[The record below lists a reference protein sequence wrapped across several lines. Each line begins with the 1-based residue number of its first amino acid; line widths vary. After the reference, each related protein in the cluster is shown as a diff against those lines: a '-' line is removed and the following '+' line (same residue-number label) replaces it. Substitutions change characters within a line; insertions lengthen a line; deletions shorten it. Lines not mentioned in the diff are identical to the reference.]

1 MSRPAGTG
9 TRIASTAPAE
19 AAQDVGQPTEPVQ
32 GGRMNTVEAPRTT
45 DRVLVVDDDPGIRR
59 LLISALG
66 FAGFDVDVAGDLT
79 EALGQVERQPPDV
92 IVLDVMLPG
101 ADGFEI
107 LQLLRGRAVAVP
119 VLFLTARDAVE
130 DRVGG
135 LRLGGDDY
143 VTKPFSV
150 VEVGARL
157 QALLRRA
164 RSGAPAAE
172 EPQLRCA
179 DLEIN
184 DVRHEVRRAGKPV
197 ELSPTEY
204 RLLHYLLS
212 HQGQVL
218 SRAQILEAVW
228 QYDFGGDTVVVERF
242 VSNLRRKIDHGRP
255 PLLQTV
261 RGVGYTLREQAAK

>member
-1 MSRPAGTG
+1 MNSLNTPG
-9 TRIASTAPAE
+9 
-19 AAQDVGQPTEPVQ
+19 AA
-32 GGRMNTVEAPRTT
+32 
-45 DRVLVVDDDPGIRR
+45 DRVLVIDDDPGIRS
-59 LLISALG
+59 LLISALR
-66 FAGFDVDVAGDLT
+66 FAGFDVDVAGEVG
-79 EALGQVERQPPDV
+79 EALDQVALCSPDV

-107 LQLLRGRAVAVP
+107 LQLLRDRGVDVP

-130 DRVGG
+130 DRVRG

-164 RSGAPAAE
+164 RGGALAAE
-172 EPQLRCA
+172 ETLLRCA
-179 DLEIN
+179 DLTL
-184 DVRHEVRRAGKPV
+184 DDLRYEVRRGGQLV

-212 HQGQVL
+212 HMGQVL
-218 SRAQILEAVW
+218 SRSQILEAVW
-228 QYDFGGDTVVVERF
+228 QYDFGGNSVVVERF
-242 VSNLRRKIDHGRP
+242 VSNLRRKIDHARP
-255 PLLQTV
+255 PLLHTV
-261 RGVGYTLREQAAK
+261 RGVGYTLRERSGT

>member
-1 MSRPAGTG
+1 MNAVNTPA
-9 TRIASTAPAE
+9 TA
-19 AAQDVGQPTEPVQ
+19 
-32 GGRMNTVEAPRTT
+32 
-45 DRVLVVDDDPGIRR
+45 DRVLVVDDDPGIRS
-59 LLISALG
+59 LLISALQ
-66 FAGFDVDVAGDLT
+66 FAGFDVETAGDLS
-79 EALGQVERQPPDV
+79 EALDQVARRPPDV

-107 LQLLRGRAVAVP
+107 LQLLRSRAIDVP

-130 DRVGG
+130 DRVRG

-164 RSGAPAAE
+164 RGGTPAE
-172 EPQLRCA
+172 ESRLSCD
-179 DLEIN
+179 DLTL
-184 DVRHEVRRAGKPV
+184 DDLRHEVRRGGRLV

-228 QYDFGGDTVVVERF
+228 QYDFGGDSVVVERF
-242 VSNLRRKIDHGRP
+242 VSNLRRKIDHGRT
-255 PLLQTV
+255 PLLRTV
-261 RGVGYTLREQAAK
+261 RGVGYTLRKQDDT

>member
-1 MSRPAGTG
+1 
-9 TRIASTAPAE
+9 
-19 AAQDVGQPTEPVQ
+19 
-32 GGRMNTVEAPRTT
+32 MNAVDTPGPR
-45 DRVLVVDDDPGIRR
+45 DRVLVIDDDPGIRR
-59 LLISALG
+59 LLVSALG

-79 EALGQVERQPPDV
+79 EALDQVARRAPDV
-92 IVLDVMLPG
+92 VVLDVMLPG

-107 LQLLRGRAVAVP
+107 LHLLRDRAVNVP

-130 DRVGG
+130 DRVRG

-164 RSGAPAAE
+164 RGGPVPDDTAP
-172 EPQLRCA
+172 PLRCA
-179 DLEIN
+179 DLEI
-184 DVRHEVRRAGKPV
+184 DDPRHEVRRAGALI

-204 RLLHYLLS
+204 RLLHHLMT

-228 QYDFGGDTVVVERF
+228 QYDFGGDSVVVERF
-242 VSNLRRKIDHGRP
+242 VSNLRRKIDHGRS
-255 PLLQTV
+255 PLLHTV
-261 RGVGYTLREQAAK
+261 RGVGYTLREQGPK

>member
-1 MSRPAGTG
+1 MKDVDTPSPA
-9 TRIASTAPAE
+9 
-19 AAQDVGQPTEPVQ
+19 DH
-32 GGRMNTVEAPRTT
+32 
-45 DRVLVVDDDPGIRR
+45 VLVVDDDPGIRR

-66 FAGFDVDVAGDLT
+66 FAGFEVDVAGDLA
-79 EALGQVERQPPDV
+79 EALEQVARRAPDV

-101 ADGFEI
+101 ADGFDI
-107 LQLLRGRAVAVP
+107 LQLLRSRTVDVP

-130 DRVGG
+130 DRVRG

-164 RSGAPAAE
+164 RGGTLVAE
-172 EPQLRCA
+172 DTLLRCA
-179 DLEIN
+179 DLEI
-184 DVRHEVRRAGKPV
+184 DDPRHEVRRAGRLI

-204 RLLHYLLS
+204 RLLHHLMS

-228 QYDFGGDTVVVERF
+228 QYDFGRDSVVVERF
-242 VSNLRRKIDHGRP
+242 VSNLRRKIDHERV
-255 PLLQTV
+255 PLLHTV
-261 RGVGYTLREQAAK
+261 RGVGYTLREQAQQ

>member
-1 MSRPAGTG
+1 MNAVD
-9 TRIASTAPAE
+9 AP
-19 AAQDVGQPTEPVQ
+19 G
-32 GGRMNTVEAPRTT
+32 TT
-45 DRVLVVDDDPGIRR
+45 DRVLVIDDDPGIRR

-66 FAGFDVDVAGDLT
+66 FAGFEVDVAGDLT
-79 EALGQVERQPPDV
+79 EALEKVARRSPDV

-107 LQLLRGRAVAVP
+107 LQLLRARAIDVP
-119 VLFLTARDAVE
+119 VLFLTARDAIE
-130 DRVGG
+130 DRVRG

-157 QALLRRA
+157 QALIRRA
-164 RSGAPAAE
+164 RSESSVPE
-172 EPQLRCA
+172 ETPLNCA
-179 DLEIN
+179 DLVM
-184 DVRHEVRRAGKPV
+184 DDPRHEVRRAGRTV

-228 QYDFGGDTVVVERF
+228 QYDFGGETVVVERF
-242 VSNLRRKIDHGRP
+242 ISNLRRKIDHGHT
-255 PLLQTV
+255 PLLHTV
-261 RGVGYTLREQAAK
+261 RGVGYTLREQDKK

>member
-1 MSRPAGTG
+1 
-9 TRIASTAPAE
+9 
-19 AAQDVGQPTEPVQ
+19 V
-32 GGRMNTVEAPRTT
+32 
-45 DRVLVVDDDPGIRR
+45 
-59 LLISALG
+59 
-66 FAGFDVDVAGDLT
+66 
-79 EALGQVERQPPDV
+79 
-92 IVLDVMLPG
+92 
-101 ADGFEI
+101 
-107 LQLLRGRAVAVP
+107 
-119 VLFLTARDAVE
+119 
-130 DRVGG
+130 
-135 LRLGGDDY
+135 GGDDY

-164 RSGAPAAE
+164 RGGAGAPE
-172 EPQLRCA
+172 ETNRLRCA
-179 DLEIN
+179 DLEV
-184 DVRHEVRRAGKPV
+184 DDARHEVRRAGEPV

-242 VSNLRRKIDHGRP
+242 VSNLRRKIDHGRT

-261 RGVGYTLREQAAK
+261 RGVGYALREQAAK

>member
-1 MSRPAGTG
+1 MHAVDARG
-9 TRIASTAPAE
+9 TR
-19 AAQDVGQPTEPVQ
+19 
-32 GGRMNTVEAPRTT
+32 
-45 DRVLVVDDDPGIRR
+45 DRVLVIDDDPGIRS
-59 LLISALG
+59 LLVSALG
-66 FAGFDVDVAGDLT
+66 FAGFAVDVAGDLI
-79 EALGQVERQPPDV
+79 EALEQVARRAPDV

-101 ADGFEI
+101 VDGFEI
-107 LQLLRGRAVAVP
+107 LQLLRARAIDVP

-130 DRVGG
+130 DRVRG

-164 RSGAPAAE
+164 RGGAPVADDA
-172 EPQLRCA
+172 PLHCV
-179 DLEIN
+179 DLEI
-184 DVRHEVRRAGKPV
+184 DDPRHEVRRAGLLV

-204 RLLHYLLS
+204 RLLHYLMS

-228 QYDFGGDTVVVERF
+228 QYDFGRDSVVVERF
-242 VSNLRRKIDHGRP
+242 ISNLRRKIDHGRT
-255 PLLQTV
+255 PLLHTV
-261 RGVGYTLREQAAK
+261 RGVGYTLREQARP

>member
-1 MSRPAGTG
+1 MNAVD
-9 TRIASTAPAE
+9 APGA
-19 AAQDVGQPTEPVQ
+19 
-32 GGRMNTVEAPRTT
+32 T
-45 DRVLVVDDDPGIRR
+45 DRVLVIDDDPGIRR

-66 FAGFDVDVAGDLT
+66 FAGFEVDVAGDLT
-79 EALGQVERQPPDV
+79 EALAQVARRLPDV

-107 LQLLRGRAVAVP
+107 LQLLRARAIDVP

-130 DRVGG
+130 DRVRG

-164 RSGAPAAE
+164 RSGSSVPEAAP
-172 EPQLRCA
+172 LNCGNLTMD
-179 DLEIN
+179 DL
-184 DVRHEVRRAGKPV
+184 RHEVRRAGHTV

-204 RLLHYLLS
+204 RLLRYFLS
-212 HQGQVL
+212 HQDQVL

-228 QYDFGGDTVVVERF
+228 QYDFGGDTLVVERF
-242 VSNLRRKIDHGRP
+242 VSNLRRKIDHGYT
-255 PLLQTV
+255 PLLHTV
-261 RGVGYTLREQAAK
+261 RGVGYTLREQGKK

>member
-1 MSRPAGTG
+1 MSAVDTPG
-9 TRIASTAPAE
+9 
-19 AAQDVGQPTEPVQ
+19 
-32 GGRMNTVEAPRTT
+32 NT
-45 DRVLVVDDDPGIRR
+45 DRVLVIDDDLGIRR

-66 FAGFDVDVAGDLT
+66 FAGFEVDVAGDLT
-79 EALGQVERQPPDV
+79 EALEQIDRRPPDV
-92 IVLDVMLPG
+92 VVLDVMLPS

-107 LQLLRGRAVAVP
+107 LQLLRARSVDVP

-130 DRVGG
+130 DRVRG

-164 RSGAPAAE
+164 RSESPALE
-172 EPQLRCA
+172 ETPLSCA
-179 DLEIN
+179 DLTM
-184 DVRHEVRRAGKPV
+184 DDRRHEVRRAGRTV

-204 RLLHYLLS
+204 RLLNYLLS
-212 HQGQVL
+212 HQGHVL

-242 VSNLRRKIDHGRP
+242 ISNLRRKIDQGHA
-255 PLLQTV
+255 PLLHTV
-261 RGVGYTLREQAAK
+261 RGVGYTLREQAHK

>member
-1 MSRPAGTG
+1 MNA
-9 TRIASTAPAE
+9 IDAP
-19 AAQDVGQPTEPVQ
+19 G
-32 GGRMNTVEAPRTT
+32 TT
-45 DRVLVVDDDPGIRR
+45 DRVLVIDDDPGIRR

-66 FAGFDVDVAGDLT
+66 FAGFEVDVAGDLT
-79 EALGQVERQPPDV
+79 EALEQVARRPPDV

-107 LQLLRGRAVAVP
+107 LQLLRDRAIDVP
-119 VLFLTARDAVE
+119 VLFLTARDAIE
-130 DRVGG
+130 DRVRG

-172 EPQLRCA
+172 ETPLRCA
-179 DLEIN
+179 DLVM
-184 DVRHEVRRAGKPV
+184 DDPRHEVRRAGRLL

-228 QYDFGGDTVVVERF
+228 SYDFGGDTVVVERF
-242 VSNLRRKIDHGRP
+242 VSNLRRKVDQGDI
-255 PLLQTV
+255 PLLHTI
-261 RGVGYTLREQAAK
+261 RGIGYTLREQAHR

>member
-1 MSRPAGTG
+1 
-9 TRIASTAPAE
+9 
-19 AAQDVGQPTEPVQ
+19 
-32 GGRMNTVEAPRTT
+32 MNTTEAPHPT

-66 FAGFDVDVAGDLT
+66 FAGFEVDVAGDLT
-79 EALGQVERQPPDV
+79 EALRQVDRQPPDV

-107 LQLLRGRAVAVP
+107 LQLLRDRAVAVP

-130 DRVGG
+130 DRVRG

-157 QALLRRA
+157 HALLRRS
-164 RSGAPAAE
+164 RGGAPAQE
-172 EPQLRCA
+172 ETGRLRCA
-179 DLEIN
+179 DLEL
-184 DVRHEVRRAGKPV
+184 DDPRHEVRRAGELV
-197 ELSPTEY
+197 DLSPTEY
-204 RLLHYLLS
+204 RLLHHLLS

-242 VSNLRRKIDHGRP
+242 VSNLRRKIDHGRT
-255 PLLQTV
+255 PLLHTV
-261 RGVGYTLREQAAK
+261 RGVGYTLREQAAQ

>member
-1 MSRPAGTG
+1 
-9 TRIASTAPAE
+9 
-19 AAQDVGQPTEPVQ
+19 
-32 GGRMNTVEAPRTT
+32 MNAVNTPGHT
-45 DRVLVVDDDPGIRR
+45 DRVLVIDDDPGIRR
-59 LLISALG
+59 LLISALQ
-66 FAGFDVDVAGDLT
+66 FAGFDVETAGDLS
-79 EALGQVERQPPDV
+79 EALDQVARRPPDV

-107 LQLLRGRAVAVP
+107 LQLLRARAIDVP

-130 DRVGG
+130 DRVRG

-164 RSGAPAAE
+164 HGGTPAIDE
-172 EPQLRCA
+172 TRLRCG
-179 DLEIN
+179 DLTL
-184 DVRHEVRRAGKPV
+184 DDLRHEVRRDGRIV

-228 QYDFGGDTVVVERF
+228 QYDFGGDSVVVERF
-242 VSNLRRKIDHGRP
+242 ISNLRRKIDHGRT
-255 PLLQTV
+255 PLLHTV
-261 RGVGYTLREQAAK
+261 RGVGYSLREQDDT

>member
-1 MSRPAGTG
+1 MNAVETPSPA
-9 TRIASTAPAE
+9 
-19 AAQDVGQPTEPVQ
+19 DH
-32 GGRMNTVEAPRTT
+32 
-45 DRVLVVDDDPGIRR
+45 VLVIDDDPGIRR

-66 FAGFDVDVAGDLT
+66 FAGFEVDVAGDLT
-79 EALGQVERQPPDV
+79 EALEQVARRAPDV

-107 LQLLRGRAVAVP
+107 LQLLRSRAVDVP

-130 DRVGG
+130 DRVRG

-164 RSGAPAAE
+164 RGGTPAAE
-172 EPQLRCA
+172 DTLLRCV
-179 DLEIN
+179 DLEI
-184 DVRHEVRRAGKPV
+184 DDPRHEVRRAGRLI

-204 RLLHYLLS
+204 RLLHYLMS

-228 QYDFGGDTVVVERF
+228 QYDFGRDSVVVERF
-242 VSNLRRKIDHGRP
+242 ISNLRRKIDHGRE
-255 PLLQTV
+255 PLLHTL
-261 RGVGYTLREQAAK
+261 RGVGYTLREQAHQ

>member
-1 MSRPAGTG
+1 VNGVDTP
-9 TRIASTAPAE
+9 STA
-19 AAQDVGQPTEPVQ
+19 
-32 GGRMNTVEAPRTT
+32 
-45 DRVLVVDDDPGIRR
+45 DRVLVIDDDPGIRR

-66 FAGFDVDVAGDLT
+66 FAEFEVDVAGDLT
-79 EALGQVERQPPDV
+79 EALEQVARRAPDV

-101 ADGFEI
+101 ADGFDI
-107 LQLLRGRAVAVP
+107 LQLLRAQAIDVP

-130 DRVGG
+130 DRVRG

-164 RSGAPAAE
+164 RGGVPAGNEEAP
-172 EPQLRCA
+172 LRCA

-184 DVRHEVRRAGKPV
+184 DLRHEVRRAGQLI

-218 SRAQILEAVW
+218 SRVQILEAVW
-228 QYDFGGDTVVVERF
+228 QYDFGGDSVVVERF
-242 VSNLRRKIDHGRP
+242 ISNLRRKVDHGRTA
-255 PLLQTV
+255 PLLHTV
-261 RGVGYTLREQAAK
+261 RGVGYTLREEDRG

>member
-1 MSRPAGTG
+1 MNAVDAP
-9 TRIASTAPAE
+9 STA
-19 AAQDVGQPTEPVQ
+19 
-32 GGRMNTVEAPRTT
+32 
-45 DRVLVVDDDPGIRR
+45 DRVLVIDDDPGIRR

-66 FAGFDVDVAGDLT
+66 FAGFEVDVAGDLT
-79 EALGQVERQPPDV
+79 EALEQVARRPPDV

-107 LQLLRGRAVAVP
+107 LQLLRQRAIDVP
-119 VLFLTARDAVE
+119 VLFLTARDAIE
-130 DRVGG
+130 DRVRG

-164 RSGAPAAE
+164 RSGAPAAAE
-172 EPQLRCA
+172 ETPLRIA
-179 DLEIN
+179 DLAM
-184 DVRHEVRRAGKPV
+184 DDPRHEVRRAGRLL

-228 QYDFGGDTVVVERF
+228 QYDFGGDSVVVERF
-242 VSNLRRKIDHGRP
+242 ISNLRRKIDHGHP
-255 PLLQTV
+255 PLLHTV
-261 RGVGYTLREQAAK
+261 RGVGYTLREEQAHK

>member
-1 MSRPAGTG
+1 MKDVDTPSPA
-9 TRIASTAPAE
+9 
-19 AAQDVGQPTEPVQ
+19 DH
-32 GGRMNTVEAPRTT
+32 
-45 DRVLVVDDDPGIRR
+45 VLVVDDDPGIRR

-66 FAGFDVDVAGDLT
+66 FAGFEVDVAGDLA
-79 EALGQVERQPPDV
+79 EALEQVARRAPDV

-107 LQLLRGRAVAVP
+107 LQLLRSRTVDVP

-130 DRVGG
+130 DRVRG

-164 RSGAPAAE
+164 RGGTAVAE
-172 EPQLRCA
+172 DTLLRCA
-179 DLEIN
+179 DLEI
-184 DVRHEVRRAGKPV
+184 DDPRHEVRRAGRLV

-204 RLLHYLLS
+204 RLLHHLMS

-228 QYDFGGDTVVVERF
+228 QYDFGRDSVVVERF
-242 VSNLRRKIDHGRP
+242 VSNLRRKIDHERV
-255 PLLQTV
+255 PLLHTV
-261 RGVGYTLREQAAK
+261 RGVGYTLREQAQQ

>member
-1 MSRPAGTG
+1 GGGGGRGPPPPRPA
-9 TRIASTAPAE
+9 P
-19 AAQDVGQPTEPVQ
+19 PPP
-32 GGRMNTVEAPRTT
+32 APRH
-45 DRVLVVDDDPGIRR
+45 
-59 LLISALG
+59 S
-66 FAGFDVDVAGDLT
+66 
-79 EALGQVERQPPDV
+79 PDV

-107 LQLLRGRAVAVP
+107 LQLLRARDIDVP

-130 DRVGG
+130 DRVRG

-172 EPQLRCA
+172 ETRLSCG
-179 DLEIN
+179 DLTL
-184 DVRHEVRRAGKPV
+184 DDLRHEVRRDSRLV

-204 RLLHYLLS
+204 RLLHYLMS

-228 QYDFGGDTVVVERF
+228 QYDFGSGSVVVERF
-242 VSNLRRKIDHGRP
+242 VSNLRRKIDHGHP
-255 PLLQTV
+255 PLLHTV
-261 RGVGYTLREQAAK
+261 RGVGYVLREQAGT

>member
-1 MSRPAGTG
+1 
-9 TRIASTAPAE
+9 
-19 AAQDVGQPTEPVQ
+19 
-32 GGRMNTVEAPRTT
+32 MNDSPET

-66 FAGFDVDVAGDLT
+66 FAGFAVDAAGDLT
-79 EALGQVERQPPDV
+79 DALAQIARRPPDV

-107 LQLLRGRAVAVP
+107 LQLLRERGVAVP

-130 DRVGG
+130 DRVRG

-150 VEVGARL
+150 VEVGVRL

-164 RSGAPAAE
+164 RGGLPVDQESK
-172 EPQLRCA
+172 LRCA
-179 DLEIN
+179 DLEI
-184 DVRHEVRRAGKPV
+184 DDLRHEVCRDG
-197 ELSPTEY
+197 ELIDLSPTEY
-204 RLLHYLLS
+204 RLLHHLMA

-218 SRAQILEAVW
+218 SRSQILEAVW
-228 QYDFGGDTVVVERF
+228 QYDFGGNSVVVERF
-242 VSNLRRKIDHGRP
+242 VSNLRRKIDRGRA
-255 PLLQTV
+255 PLLHTV
-261 RGVGYTLREQAAK
+261 RGVGYTLRQPAVR